1 MSVGNIQI
9 TVITPAAVG
18 AAISVGHPAAAAA
31 AAAPAKSA
39 APEKTTSTPVKAATP
54 VTSAQQSDA
63 ASLSDT
69 AVLLSGLDYQLTT
82 SRPSDYKSL
91 LEGAARSI
99 DTAAQQ
105 QDSHEQTKTLE
116 NIADRLRFAANIA
129 GLSNRS
135 PLSIEAFLS

>member
-18 AAISVGHPAAAAA
+18 VAAPASQQSAA
-31 AAAPAKSA
+31 AAAPAKTA
-39 APEKTTSTPVKAATP
+39 APVKTSTPVKAATP
-54 VTSAQQSDA
+54 ATSAQSSDA

-129 GLSNRS
+129 GLSGRS